1 MKKTMKLRLIGG
13 VVLLINLWLI
23 GRYYLEGI
31 PVLLLTLGFA
41 GAIRIFGRTPYFK
54 SREKRLSTGL
64 LV

>member
-41 GAIRIFGRTPYFK
+41 GGY
-54 SREKRLSTGL
+54 EY
-64 LV
+64 LVERPISKAAKND